1 MGRKTT
7 PLENNQPRPDRPD
20 NITGRHEDQSAHITH
35 SSCRASETHGSAIG
49 HPPSYG
55 ERQPT
60 EAPFQKVI
68 AIFTVILG
76 FSALVTNFQTCRAL
90 HEGRDSAHAAQRAYV
105 AFGSK
110 TGQLAETT
118 NQQIENKPIIV
129 LHFFNAGQT
138 TARHFIVHIYGSQ
151 FTHIHRYKFE
161 GMPWTEGQATPGE
174 MDLAAQAEHLESIT
188 DPKLLRTEKQLADP
202 KATFVIRGEFE
213 YCDIFG
219 SYHCQQLSTRY
230 SPLTGKFDPF
240 LGADL
245 ACLIEQPDP
254 RVFEGAEYEGK
265 WFKVKEIEPCK
276 QPSEPEYYRQ
286 PTPSPQASPKPTK

>member
-1 MGRKTT
+1 MGRNTT

-20 NITGRHEDQSAHITH
+20 NITSGHEDQSTHITH
-35 SSCRASETHGSAIG
+35 SGCV
-49 HPPSYG
+49 
-55 ERQPT
+55 
-60 EAPFQKVI
+60 QKVI

-76 FSALVTNFQTCRAL
+76 FSAFITNVQTCGAL
-90 HEGRDSAHAAQRAYV
+90 HESRDSARAAQRAYV

-138 TARHFIVHIYGSQ
+138 TARQFIVHIYGSQ

-174 MDLAAQAEHLESIT
+174 MDLAAQAEQLESIT

-202 KATFVIRGEFE
+202 RATFVIRG
-213 YCDIFG
+213 G
-219 SYHCQQLSTRY
+219 
-230 SPLTGKFDPF
+230 
-240 LGADL
+240 
-245 ACLIEQPDP
+245 
-254 RVFEGAEYEGK
+254 
-265 WFKVKEIEPCK
+265 
-276 QPSEPEYYRQ
+276 
-286 PTPSPQASPKPTK
+286 